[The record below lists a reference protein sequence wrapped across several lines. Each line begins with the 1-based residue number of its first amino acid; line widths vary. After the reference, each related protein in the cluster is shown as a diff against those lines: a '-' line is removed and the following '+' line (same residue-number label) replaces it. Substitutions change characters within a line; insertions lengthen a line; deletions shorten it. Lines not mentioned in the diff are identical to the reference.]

1 MIVGCAVSAGPAPM
15 PLSLSKI
22 SSAFKSYVNFAI
34 TYTQAPM
41 KLLYDFAFA
50 LQILLAKQIIVEIM
64 RTGLLPKHV

>member
-1 MIVGCAVSAGPAPM
+1 
-15 PLSLSKI
+15 
-22 SSAFKSYVNFAI
+22 
-34 TYTQAPM
+34 M